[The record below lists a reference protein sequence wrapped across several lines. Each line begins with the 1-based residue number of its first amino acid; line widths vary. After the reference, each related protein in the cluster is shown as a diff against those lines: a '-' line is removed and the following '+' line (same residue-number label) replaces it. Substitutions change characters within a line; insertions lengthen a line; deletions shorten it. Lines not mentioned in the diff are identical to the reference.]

1 MGLLQNPTENSFATA
16 LLFVKKTSE
25 KEQKTVRRI
34 LMISTGGTLA
44 SAHGEQGLTPE
55 LRGDDILHK
64 IASLTDGFTIDVEEL
79 FMLDSSNMQPEEWS
93 ALAQR
98 VYECRMDYDG
108 IVIIHGTDTLAY
120 TASALSFALQQ
131 IEIPVVLTGSQ
142 VSIENPIADATENCR
157 AALHMAASGCP
168 GVYVAF
174 NRKIIMGTRASKV
187 RTRSF
192 DAFES
197 IDYPYA
203 ARINSG
209 GLVVNPAL
217 RTERNTPCV
226 LQNRFCTDI
235 FLLKLFPGISP
246 DIFKQLAAMG
256 IRGVYIEAFGIG
268 GLPFLKRNMIEAVRK
283 AAEDGMI
290 IALGSQCLYEGSD
303 FTVYEVGRQ
312 VLDCGV
318 IETGNMTSEAAVTK
332 LMWTLGQYEDPQQ
345 IREVMKKNLLGEIGN
360 TINWNESR

>member
-1 MGLLQNPTENSFATA
+1 MN
-16 LLFVKKTSE
+16 
-25 KEQKTVRRI
+25 RI
-34 LMISTGGTLA
+34 LMLSTGGTLA
-44 SAHGEQGLTPE
+44 SSHSENGLAPGLHGN
-55 LRGDDILHK
+55 DILDR
-64 IASLTDGFTIDVEEL
+64 ISGLTDGFLVEEEEL

-93 ALAQR
+93 AIARR
-98 VYECRMDYDG
+98 VYERRKEYDG

-157 AALHMAASGCP
+157 AALHMAASHCP

-174 NRKIIMGTRASKV
+174 NRKIMLGVRASKV

-209 GLVVNPAL
+209 GLLINP
-217 RTERNTPCV
+217 EMKKHKGGECV
-226 LQNRFCTDI
+226 LRERFCTDV

-246 DIFKQLAAMG
+246 DVFLRLQEMG
-256 IRGVYIEAFGIG
+256 VRGIYIEAFGIG
-268 GLPFLKRNMIEAVRK
+268 GLPFERRNLTEVIGKAV
-283 AAEDGMI
+283 ADGMI
-290 IALGSQCLYEGSD
+290 IAVGSQCLYEGSD

-312 VLDCGV
+312 VLAQGV

-332 LMWTLGQYEDPQQ
+332 LMWALGQYRTPEEVKSVMQQ
-345 IREVMKKNLLGEIGN
+345 NLLGEMGN
-360 TINWNESR
+360 TMNWCE

>member
-1 MGLLQNPTENSFATA
+1 
-16 LLFVKKTSE
+16 
-25 KEQKTVRRI
+25 
-34 LMISTGGTLA
+34 MISTGGTLA
-44 SAHGEQGLTPE
+44 SSHSDNGLSPGLHGN
-55 LRGDDILHK
+55 DILNR
-64 IASLTDGFTIDVEEL
+64 IAGLTDGFCVDEEEL
-79 FMLDSSNMQPEEWS
+79 FMLDSSNMQPEEW
-93 ALAQR
+93 AQIAQR
-98 VYECRMDYDG
+98 VYERRMDYDG

-209 GLVVNPAL
+209 GLVVNPSL
-217 RTERNTPCV
+217 RLEHNTPCV
-226 LQNRFCTDI
+226 LQNKFCTDV

-246 DIFKQLAAMG
+246 DIFDKLMAMG

-268 GLPFLKRNMIEAVRK
+268 GLPFWKRNLIEAIRK
-283 AAEDGMI
+283 AVERGMI
-290 IALGSQCLYEGSD
+290 IAVGSQCLYEGSD

-332 LMWTLGQYEDPQQ
+332 LMWTLGQYDDPEKV
-345 IREVMKKNLLGEIGN
+345 REVMKKNLLGEIGN
-360 TINWNESR
+360 KINWNESR

>member
-1 MGLLQNPTENSFATA
+1 MKK
-16 LLFVKKTSE
+16 LF
-25 KEQKTVRRI
+25 I
-34 LMISTGGTLA
+34 ISTGGTLA
-44 SAHGEQGLTPE
+44 SSHSDNGLSPGLHGN
-55 LRGDDILHK
+55 DILTR
-64 IASLTDGFTIDVEEL
+64 ISGLTDGFEIEEEEL
-79 FMLDSSNMQPEEWS
+79 FLLDSSNMQPEEW
-93 ALAQR
+93 AQIAQKI
-98 VYECRMDYDG
+98 YEKRRRYDG

-174 NRKIIMGTRASKV
+174 NRKIILGTRASKV

-203 ARINSG
+203 AKINSS
-209 GLVVNPAL
+209 GLIINTSVLMQRTGECRL
-217 RTERNTPCV
+217 RS
-226 LQNRFCTDI
+226 RFCTDV

-246 DIFKQLAAMG
+246 RIFEQLEQMG
-256 IRGVYIEAFGIG
+256 CRGVYVEAFGIG
-268 GLPFLKRNMIEAVRK
+268 GLPFWKRNMTEAVGEAVKR
-283 AAEDGMI
+283 GMI
-290 IALGSQCLYEGSD
+290 IAVGSQCLYEGSD
-303 FTVYEVGRQ
+303 FSVYEVGRQ
-312 VLDCGV
+312 VLDQGV

-332 LMWTLGQYEDPQQ
+332 LMWTLGQYEDPEQV
-345 IREVMKKNLLGEIGN
+345 RLVMKQNLLGEIG
-360 TINWNESR
+360 TRVNWNE